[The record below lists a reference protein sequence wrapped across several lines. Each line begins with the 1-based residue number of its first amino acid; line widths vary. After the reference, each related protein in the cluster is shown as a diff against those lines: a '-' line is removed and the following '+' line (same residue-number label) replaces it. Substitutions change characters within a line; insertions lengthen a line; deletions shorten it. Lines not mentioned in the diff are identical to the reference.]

1 MAATALLRR
10 GGEVAGLRRA
20 HPGWLLW
27 NGPGTCARARGAGGV
42 SYAPVRARLDAG
54 ELVVLDGAI
63 GTEILRREVTWADHQ
78 LQTRPELVRSIHSSY
93 LAAGAD
99 VISSN
104 TFQLSRRGFMQHFK
118 DAEHMRHIGASGLE
132 TRWAELVQAGVRLA
146 QEARQAAGLG
156 DSVAV
161 AGAMTTLEWCFRP
174 DLAPSGDAA
183 DAEYRELASV
193 FAEAGCD
200 LLLIETVNSVR
211 EAVAAA
217 RAARAVGLPCWIAFV
232 PDEAGNLFS
241 GETLAQACAALEPLQ
256 PDALLVNCAPPSD
269 IALGLRQLVRHSSAP
284 VGIYPHIGRFD
295 PPEWMF
301 TDEYPP
307 PRYLELA
314 REWLA
319 SGARIIGGCCGT
331 TPEHI
336 AQLSTRLRM

>member
-1 MAATALLRR
+1 M
-10 GGEVAGLRRA
+10 
-20 HPGWLLW
+20 
-27 NGPGTCARARGAGGV
+27 

-104 TFQLSRRGFMQHFK
+104 TCQLSRRGFMQHFK

-200 LLLIETVNSVR
+200 LLLIETVNSVH

-269 IALGLRQLVRHSSAP
+269 IAMGLRQLVRHSSAP
-284 VGIYPHIGRFD
+284 VGVYPHIGRFD